1 MSQRIK
7 GSARQVGHFIAEWR
21 EHRGLT
27 QDQLAERLGTTKASI
42 SRIENG
48 KQPYSQPFLEACADR
63 LATDPG
69 SLIMRNPLDKEAVWS
84 LWDQAKPGQRK
95 QIVKAA
101 ERVLKKTGND

>member
-7 GSARQVGHFIAEWR
+7 GSGKPVGHFIAEWR

-27 QDQLAERLGTTKASI
+27 QDMLAERLGTTKASI

-48 KQPYSQPFLEACADR
+48 KQPYSQPFLEACAET
-63 LATDPG
+63 LMTDPA
-69 SLIMRNPLDKEAVWS
+69 SLIMRNPLDKEAIWS

-95 QIVKAA
+95 QIVRAVEK
-101 ERVLKKTGND
+101 VMKQTGS